1 MHFPVFPFQA
11 GAFAHLRP
19 NHFIQCQI
27 TDLIRSDEVHK
38 SQLCE
43 LVSARAAVNN
53 GVITPAIAPPP
64 PTLQRTTWSRPS
76 VPFGGGGGSLGAHG
90 PQIQQLKSRR
100 AARKRGKKSHRK
112 RTRFCSSAKL
122 LLEATDETCSSGTDL
137 HALRLVALVGGR
149 KLALG
154 SGEGS
159 RRRNALEEVVNLA
172 LDQIRIRIRVE
183 ERSYVGSCSH

>member
-11 GAFAHLRP
+11 GAVAHLRP

-27 TDLIRSDEVHK
+27 TDLIRSDKVHK

-64 PTLQRTTWSRPS
+64 THPSKNNLVPTQCAVRG
-76 VPFGGGGGSLGAHG
+76 VGGSLGAHG

-100 AARKRGKKSHRK
+100 AARKRGKKVIGNERA
-112 RTRFCSSAKL
+112 SAR
-122 LLEATDETCSSGTDL
+122 A
-137 HALRLVALVGGR
+137 
-149 KLALG
+149 
-154 SGEGS
+154 
-159 RRRNALEEVVNLA
+159 
-172 LDQIRIRIRVE
+172 Q
-183 ERSYVGSCSH
+183 SCSWKPQMKRAAAALTYMLSGLSRWSAAGSWRWGPGKAAGGGMRWRRS

>member
-27 TDLIRSDEVHK
+27 TDYKVHK

-53 GVITPAIAPPP
+53 GVKTPAIAPRPP
-64 PTLQRTTWSRPS
+64 NPSKNNLVPTQCAVR
-76 VPFGGGGGSLGAHG
+76 GGWGGSLGAHG
-90 PQIQQLKSRR
+90 PQIQQLKLRR

-122 LLEATDETCSSGTDL
+122 LLEATDETCNSGTDL